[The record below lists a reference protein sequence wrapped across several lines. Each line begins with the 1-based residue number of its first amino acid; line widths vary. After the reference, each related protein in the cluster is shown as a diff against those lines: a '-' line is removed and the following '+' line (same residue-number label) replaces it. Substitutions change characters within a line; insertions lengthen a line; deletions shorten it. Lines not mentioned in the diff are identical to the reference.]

1 MRKEG
6 VVWKIFN
13 ALVIVMGLLLILG
26 PVWVIFINSMKT
38 MQEAGQDFFA
48 LPSRLNFD
56 NYVELFTRSDFWSS
70 LRNSVIVTVSSVALV
85 VIFVPALAYAVARN
99 MEKRYYKILYYYILA
114 GIFIPFQ
121 VLMLPMVKQMTQMK
135 MLNQTG
141 LILLHLT
148 FSLSTG
154 LFLFVNYIRSLPT
167 EIEEAARVDGC
178 NVFQTYIRIVIH
190 LIKPMVATIIVMD
203 SLGCWNNFMIRRL
216 STCFQRTTQLD
227 WEPQIFNAGTHA
239 RKLPNAVAYGPGC
252 LNGLVPECE
261 PLPEGHGGAHQP
273 DEAQSIDALCLAL
286 KIYILAVL
294 EIDELDLKENGQNYI

>member
-1 MRKEG
+1 MRKKG

-190 LIKPMVATIIVMD
+190 LIKPMVAPIIVMD
-203 SLGCWNNFMIRRL
+203 SLGCWNNFMMALLIL
-216 STCFQRTTQLD
+216 NKNHNMWTLPLMQYNFKAEFS
-227 WEPQIFNAGTHA
+227 FNYTMAFTSYIVCMIPIIIVYALGQKYIIKGLTAG
-239 RKLPNAVAYGPGC
+239 AVK
-252 LNGLVPECE
+252 
-261 PLPEGHGGAHQP
+261 
-273 DEAQSIDALCLAL
+273 S
-286 KIYILAVL
+286 
-294 EIDELDLKENGQNYI
+294 

>member
-99 MEKRYYKILYYYILA
+99 MEKRYFYPVSGINASYGKTDDTNEDVKSDRTDPAPFNLQFIYRPVFVCKLYP
-114 GIFIPFQ
+114 IPADR
-121 VLMLPMVKQMTQMK
+121 
-135 MLNQTG
+135 NRG
-141 LILLHLT
+141 
-148 FSLSTG
+148 
-154 LFLFVNYIRSLPT
+154 
-167 EIEEAARVDGC
+167 GC
-178 NVFQTYIRIVIH
+178 QGRW
-190 LIKPMVATIIVMD
+190 L
-203 SLGCWNNFMIRRL
+203 
-216 STCFQRTTQLD
+216 
-227 WEPQIFNAGTHA
+227 
-239 RKLPNAVAYGPGC
+239 
-252 LNGLVPECE
+252 
-261 PLPEGHGGAHQP
+261 
-273 DEAQSIDALCLAL
+273 
-286 KIYILAVL
+286 
-294 EIDELDLKENGQNYI
+294 

>member
-203 SLGCWNNFMIRRL
+203 SLGCWNNFMMALLIL
-216 STCFQRTTQLD
+216 NKNHNMWTLPLMQYNFKAEYS
-227 WEPQIFNAGTHA
+227 FNYTMAFTSYIVCMIPIIIVYTLGQKYIIKGLTAG
-239 RKLPNAVAYGPGC
+239 AVK
-252 LNGLVPECE
+252 
-261 PLPEGHGGAHQP
+261 
-273 DEAQSIDALCLAL
+273 S
-286 KIYILAVL
+286 
-294 EIDELDLKENGQNYI
+294 

>member
-1 MRKEG
+1 MY
-6 VVWKIFN
+6 
-13 ALVIVMGLLLILG
+13 L
-26 PVWVIFINSMKT
+26 
-38 MQEAGQDFFA
+38 
-48 LPSRLNFD
+48 
-56 NYVELFTRSDFWSS
+56 TRGHYIS
-70 LRNSVIVTVSSVALV
+70 VTVSSVALV

-203 SLGCWNNFMIRRL
+203 SLGCWNNFMMALLIL
-216 STCFQRTTQLD
+216 NKNHNMWTLPLMQYNFKAEYS
-227 WEPQIFNAGTHA
+227 FNYTMAFTSYIVCMIPIIIVYALGQKYIIKGLTAG
-239 RKLPNAVAYGPGC
+239 AVK
-252 LNGLVPECE
+252 
-261 PLPEGHGGAHQP
+261 
-273 DEAQSIDALCLAL
+273 S
-286 KIYILAVL
+286 
-294 EIDELDLKENGQNYI
+294 

>member
-148 FSLSTG
+148 FSFSTG
-154 LFLFVNYIRSLPT
+154 MFLFVNYIRSLPT

-203 SLGCWNNFMIRRL
+203 SLGCWNNFMMALLIL
-216 STCFQRTTQLD
+216 NKNHNMWTLPLMQYNFKAEYS
-227 WEPQIFNAGTHA
+227 FNYTMAFTSYIVCMIPIIIVYALGQKYIIKGLTAG
-239 RKLPNAVAYGPGC
+239 AVK
-252 LNGLVPECE
+252 
-261 PLPEGHGGAHQP
+261 
-273 DEAQSIDALCLAL
+273 S
-286 KIYILAVL
+286 
-294 EIDELDLKENGQNYI
+294 

>member
-135 MLNQTG
+135 MLNQAG

-203 SLGCWNNFMIRRL
+203 SLGCWNNFMMALLIL
-216 STCFQRTTQLD
+216 NKNHNMWTLPLMQYNFKAEYS
-227 WEPQIFNAGTHA
+227 FNYTMAFTSYIVCMIPIIIVYALGQKYIIKGLTAG
-239 RKLPNAVAYGPGC
+239 AVK
-252 LNGLVPECE
+252 
-261 PLPEGHGGAHQP
+261 
-273 DEAQSIDALCLAL
+273 S
-286 KIYILAVL
+286 
-294 EIDELDLKENGQNYI
+294 